1 MAILPGFGAII
12 ASILIGVAFHLSHA
26 TSYTGVTSKEKQDT
40 HGEMGTGFQA
50 KIRVFSSPFQGHSCE
65 ASG

>member
-12 ASILIGVAFHLSHA
+12 ASVLVGVALHLSHT

-40 HGEMGTGFQA
+40 HGEMGTGF
-50 KIRVFSSPFQGHSCE
+50 
-65 ASG
+65 